1 MAKKKEEKMEQ
12 KVEQALL
19 TRALGCTY
27 EEKVF
32 ERVPYKNEEGK
43 QVFDENGRPMYEE
56 VVVKRVVKESPPD
69 LSALMFWL
77 KAKMPEEWNDKREE
91 NLEVQSV
98 VVKLP
103 KALCEE
109 ED

>member
-1 MAKKKEEKMEQ
+1 MAKKKEMKIEER
-12 KVEQALL
+12 VEQALL

-32 ERVPYKNEEGK
+32 ERVAVKDDKGK
-43 QVFDENGRPMYEE
+43 QVFDENGNPMYEE

-77 KAKMPEEWNDKREE
+77 KAKMPKVWNDKREE
-91 NLEVQSV
+91 SMEVQSV

-109 ED
+109 ES